1 MTARPSVA
9 VRDLAAG
16 DLEAAWALDQDC
28 FEPGI
33 AYSRAEI
40 RSFVSRPGA
49 IALAAESGGR
59 LLGFAIAERR
69 GSRGYIVTIDVAEAA
84 RRRGLGRRLFG
95 EILRRLADDGARRI
109 RLEVDVRNAGAIRF
123 YEELGFEK
131 TRVLRALLRA
141 RTGRFRN
148 GAGGVRVGESD
159 GDRQRW
165 RSNSPPRPKPLP
177 LTGGEGEESLATL
190 SQQFAA

>member
-1 MTARPSVA
+1 MTGRPAVA
-9 VRDLAAG
+9 IRDLTAD
-16 DLEAAWALDQDC
+16 DLDEAWALDQEC

-49 IALAAESGGR
+49 IALAAETGGR
-59 LLGFAIAERR
+59 LVGFAIAERR
-69 GSRGYIVTIDVAEAA
+69 GSRGHVVTIDVAESA

-95 EILRRLADDGARRI
+95 EIFRRLADEGARRI

-131 TRVLRALLRA
+131 TRVLRGYY
-141 RTGRFRN
+141 GRGLDGFEM
-148 GAGGVRVGESD
+148 VR
-159 GDRQRW
+159 
-165 RSNSPPRPKPLP
+165 
-177 LTGGEGEESLATL
+177 EGS
-190 SQQFAA
+190 